1 MNTASLDQRLK
12 QISSFQ
18 QRGELFAAIDA
29 AESFLKQSENPPLK
43 LRHLTV
49 LLMARAGALN
59 EAIRRYRDLDL
70 HTETDTES
78 RTLGARLLKDVALT
92 CAPSEQP
99 QALSKACKV
108 YRDIYEDTGDS
119 YPGINAATLALL
131 INDQETAERIA
142 QDILDEGSSA
152 PGRQTDYWHLATMA
166 EAQIIMG
173 SFGDAA
179 NTIREAAKVEKISL
193 SDRASTIN
201 QLRRLLEV
209 LGQSEALLDP
219 LKPKPAMHFTGHMI
233 AAPGKDGRILAD
245 HAETLRNRIE
255 KAVNHIDPGSAYG
268 ALACGSDILI
278 AEYLIEKGIDL
289 HVILPFAVEDFISA
303 SVFPAGSD
311 WVERFQKCMKE
322 CASLTFLTNQ
332 PYLGDDILFGLG
344 AKLAMG
350 RTLLHARH
358 IAGDAIQ
365 LAVWDGEAA
374 IGPAGTAADC
384 QTWKTRGN
392 PLEIVDVSDLGRRSK
407 GADSSIATTM
417 PPSHNR
423 VSAAMLFGDFKGFSK
438 LGDAELPAYVEH
450 GLGTV
455 AHVLDTGTPGA
466 SFVNTWG
473 DGLFVVW
480 NSPAAAAERALALQE
495 ALVDLRA
502 EFTGLQDDLS
512 IRISLHYGV
521 AYSMHDP
528 VLKRSNY
535 FGEAVARAAR
545 IEPVTP
551 VGAIYATEPFA
562 AMLVLDKESSAT
574 AEYVGIVEVAKDYGA
589 FPLYRIHRKN
599 G

>member
-1 MNTASLDQRLK
+1 MNTASLDQCLK
-12 QISSFQ
+12 QITTFQ
-18 QRGELFAAIDA
+18 QGGELFAAIDC
-29 AESFLKQSENPPLK
+29 AESYLKQSENPPLK

-70 HTETDTES
+70 HIETDMES
-78 RTLGARLLKDVALT
+78 RTLGARLLKDVALS
-92 CAPSEQP
+92 CAPSAQP
-99 QALSKACKV
+99 RELSKACKA

-119 YPGINAATLALL
+119 YPGINAATLAVLT
-131 INDQETAERIA
+131 NDQETAEKIA
-142 QDILDEGSSA
+142 QAILDEGSAA
-152 PGRQTDYWHLATMA
+152 PGRQSDYWHLATMA
-166 EAQIIMG
+166 EAQIITR
-173 SFGDAA
+173 SFNEAA
-179 NTIREAAKVEKISL
+179 ATIRDAAKVENISL
-193 SDRASTIN
+193 SDRASTLN
-201 QLRRLLEV
+201 QLRKLLEV

-245 HAETLRNRIE
+245 HEETLRHRIE
-255 KAVNHIDPGSAYG
+255 EAVNHIDPGAAFG
-268 ALACGSDILI
+268 ALASGSDILI
-278 AEYLIEKGIDL
+278 AECLIEKGVDL
-289 HVILPFAVEDFISA
+289 HVILPFAEDDFMSA
-303 SVFPAGSD
+303 SVLPAGAN
-311 WVERFQKCMKE
+311 WLERFQTCREK

-344 AKLAMG
+344 AQLAMG

-374 IGPAGTAADC
+374 TGPAGTAADR
-384 QTWKTRGN
+384 QTWKARGN
-392 PLEIVDVSDLGRRSK
+392 SQEIVDVSDLGRRSK
-407 GADSSIATTM
+407 AAHTSTATTM
-417 PPSHNR
+417 SPSHNR
-423 VSAAMLFGDFKGFSK
+423 VDAAMLFGDFKGFSK
-438 LGDAELPAYVEH
+438 LGDTELPAYVEH

-473 DGLFVVW
+473 DGLFAVW
-480 NSPAAAAERALALQE
+480 NNPAAAAERALDLQE
-495 ALVDLRA
+495 ALIDLRA
-502 EFTGLQDDLS
+502 EFTGLPDNLS

-521 AYSMHDP
+521 AHCIQDP
-528 VLKRSNY
+528 VLKRPNY

-551 VGAIYATEPFA
+551 VGAIFATEPFA
-562 AMLVLDKESSAT
+562 AMLVLDKDCKAA
-574 AEYVGIVEVAKDYGA
+574 AEYVGIVEVAKGYGA

-599 G
+599 T